1 MQCDL
6 QRLPN
11 VQMAGICVQISG
23 FVCVGYDFGIL
34 AKTKKSGWKAKEAFC
49 EGKGNVEKAL
59 VEKPELNASCPETF
73 VPPYLDVLSFSLQF
87 KVALN

>member
-59 VEKPELNASCPETF
+59 VEKTRVECL
-73 VPPYLDVLSFSLQF
+73 LSRDLCSSISRCTQL
-87 KVALN
+87 